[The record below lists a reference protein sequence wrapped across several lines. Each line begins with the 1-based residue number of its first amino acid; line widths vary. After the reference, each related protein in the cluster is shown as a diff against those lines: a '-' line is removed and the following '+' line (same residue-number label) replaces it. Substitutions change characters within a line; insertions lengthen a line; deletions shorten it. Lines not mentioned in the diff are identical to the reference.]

1 MYKVIQ
7 LFDTSKW
14 NVCIFFY
21 CSLLQLSHTC
31 RIISN
36 VSFGLTFKIIW
47 LICTYLPVWQD
58 PHGRHVKTYEIVLR
72 DKEFSKG
79 PWKQDNVEVEASR
92 VIAGIYRCS
101 DRHSLL
107 GESLNAS
114 GLLSQKSRVKLW
126 KAFIKEK
133 LYKWLWIYENHICE
147 LQMETWIWKW
157 SSQ

>member
-1 MYKVIQ
+1 MKCFY
-7 LFDTSKW
+7 F
-14 NVCIFFY
+14 FFY

-36 VSFGLTFKIIW
+36 VSFGLTFKII
-47 LICTYLPVWQD
+47 LFVRLPVWQD

-107 GESLNAS
+107 VESLNAS